1 MEDERPSIEDII
13 LAWKM
18 QYGVSRTSER
28 GKTYTEIPRNNRE
41 EFFHYLCST
50 LFEHGYT
57 AKDITRPNICYKLAE
72 LCWSEEIYRLSK
84 SIVERKRK
92 QEIDTWKGIVFQ
104 SQISFSEKAPTKNT
118 EKELLPVN
126 SKRESAEESV
136 SLEEALK
143 PVNYIQNNPKYSTA
157 HLEPIQVDEDFMAQL
172 NAVKTT
178 LRNKK

>member
-104 SQISFSEKAPTKNT
+104 SQISFSEKAPTKNV
-118 EKELLPVN
+118 EKELPPTSKKEHVEVVEEALPT
-126 SKRESAEESV
+126 
-136 SLEEALK
+136 LEEALK
-143 PVNYIQNNPKYSTA
+143 PVKFIQNNPKYDTSK
-157 HLEPIQVDEDFMAQL
+157 LPPMVPDEDFMAQL
-172 NAVKTT
+172 NALGRRK
-178 LRNKK
+178 